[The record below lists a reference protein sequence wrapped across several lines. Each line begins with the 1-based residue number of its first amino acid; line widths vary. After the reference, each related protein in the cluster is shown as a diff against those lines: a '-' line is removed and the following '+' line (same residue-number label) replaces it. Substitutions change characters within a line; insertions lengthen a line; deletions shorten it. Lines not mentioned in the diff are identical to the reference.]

1 MESKKYFACEIC
13 EKRFANNQYKK
24 QFSLLSLVHG
34 EDKQFVCNV
43 CNFSLSSENE
53 LTNHIKNINGGQKNK
68 KCGTCGKSFTKSGI
82 LKAHILI
89 HEGKKNYKWDSCG
102 KSFTQSGSLK
112 RNMLIHE
119 GLRNYKCESCGKSST
134 RAGDLK
140 KHFMKDKGIIN
151 VIIVEN
157 PSLEEEL

>member
-1 MESKKYFACEIC
+1 M
-13 EKRFANNQYKK
+13 
-24 QFSLLSLVHG
+24 
-34 EDKQFVCNV
+34 
-43 CNFSLSSENE
+43 
-53 LTNHIKNINGGQKNK
+53 HIKNSHHKSKSNH
-68 KCGTCGKSFTKSGI
+68 KC
-82 LKAHILI
+82 
-89 HEGKKNYKWDSCG
+89 DSCQ
-102 KSFTQSGSLK
+102 KWFTDSGHLK
-112 RNMLIHE
+112 YHMKAFHE